1 MTQGPSPEDVGDR
14 WRVTPLGARRRS
26 VADLQGEVERLTEA
40 LRQAEERRRTAER
53 TLADMARMAAADA
66 ADLRR
71 RLDEAEARLAAVA
84 AAAPKPGSPEAG
96 ADPSPAPGRRRR
108 GPVRRAALAA
118 ALLIGVLLVT
128 DGILTITWQEP
139 YTAWRAS
146 RTQDALRDDLA
157 GLQRTFADAPRLQRE
172 SDAARMHR
180 LAVALLRD
188 RKPGQA
194 VGRLEIPKI
203 GLKTVVVQ
211 GTGTDDL
218 KKGPGHYSTTL
229 LPGLRG
235 TVGLAGHRTT
245 YGAPFRHIDDL
256 HRGSRIIMKMPY
268 GTFTY
273 RVIGTEITTADD
285 TASLRPRRNEQ
296 RLVLTACHP
305 LYSAAQRIVVS
316 ARLVSSR
323 PTAGRTTTA

>member
-14 WRVTPLGARRRS
+14 GRVTPLGTRRRS

-40 LRQAEERRRTAER
+40 LRRAEQRRETAER
-53 TLADMARMAAADA
+53 TLADVARMAAADT

-71 RLDEAEARLAAVA
+71 RLGEVQARVDASAAPPSRRRHRGARVRRAVLAVA
-84 AAAPKPGSPEAG
+84 AVVG
-96 ADPSPAPGRRRR
+96 
-108 GPVRRAALAA
+108 L
-118 ALLIGVLLVT
+118 LLVT
-128 DGILTITWQEP
+128 DGILTIVWQEP

-146 RTQDALRDDLA
+146 RAQGALRDDLA
-157 GLQRTFADAPRLQRE
+157 GLQRTFTDAPRLQRE
-172 SDAARMHR
+172 NDAARMHR
-180 LAVALLRD
+180 LALALLRD
-188 RKPGQA
+188 RRAGQA
-194 VGRLEIPKI
+194 VGRIEIPSI
-203 GLKTVVVQ
+203 GLRTVFVQ
-211 GTGTDDL
+211 GTGHDDL
-218 KKGPGHYSTTL
+218 TKGPGHYATTL

-245 YGAPFRHIDDL
+245 YGAPFRHLDRL
-256 HRGSRIIMKMPY
+256 RHGSRVIMDMPY

-273 RVIGTEITTADD
+273 RVIGTEITTPDD
-285 TASLRPRRNEQ
+285 TSALQPRPSEQ

-323 PTAGRTTTA
+323 PSPGRTTTA